1 MPLIRLPKPA
11 TLMALR
17 KFYELAATGFGCIH
31 ALGDFEAV
39 WFQDRPAIGAK
50 RHNRDHSLVRFCS
63 FLML

>member
-1 MPLIRLPKPA
+1 MPLIRLPKQA

-39 WFQDRPAIGAK
+39 WFRTNQRSEPSATIAIT
-50 RHNRDHSLVRFCS
+50 RY
-63 FLML
+63 